1 MILVL
6 GTSEGEHHDVR
17 HVRKRSRDE
26 AIKSVATITKGLKRL
41 VGTNPP
47 AGSAKRRGLA
57 VAQSQLG
64 SMYFNGIGVKKDYF
78 EAIRLYRLAAA
89 ANEMNAVSTQVLGF
103 RQSDST

>member
-1 MILVL
+1 MC
-6 GTSEGEHHDVR
+6 GTCGKEVGI
-17 HVRKRSRDE
+17 E